1 MNFYLD
7 LALGLLEIVWVM
19 AIVVIMAIGLGK
31 VIGRVNLYQFTISI
45 A

>member
-7 LALGLLEIVWVM
+7 LALGLLEIVVVM

-31 VIGRVNLYQFTISI
+31 VIDRVNLYQFTISI